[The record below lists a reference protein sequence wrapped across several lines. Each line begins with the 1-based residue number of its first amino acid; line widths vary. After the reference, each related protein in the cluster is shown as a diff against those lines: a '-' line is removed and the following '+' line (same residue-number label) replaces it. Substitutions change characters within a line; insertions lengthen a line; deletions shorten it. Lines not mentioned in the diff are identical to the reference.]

1 MYQATGSRRSCANTA
16 TPRPHRLPVHSAHP
30 AAITPAPMTE
40 YQAAVPYPLIAF
52 SWAPP
57 MARTTRTTATTT
69 SAAPS
74 SATTTPAWRT
84 VAGAGTITTA
94 SVSVPVGRPWIGLV
108 PVRAVLIV
116 NPNATSTTPAGRDL
130 LAHALES
137 RVSLTVAHTDHRGHA
152 IEIASDAARD
162 GIDVVIVHGGDGTVN
177 EVVNG
182 ILGDCGQGQPAGE
195 GPAVGVVPGGAA
207 NVFARALGI
216 SPDPTEATNQLVDL
230 LDEHRRGRAW
240 RRIGLMDC
248 GERWA
253 VFTAGMGV
261 DGAVV
266 AAVEA
271 QRDKGRKVTASR
283 YIRIAVREML
293 AGARREPE
301 LTLHLPGH
309 DPVSGVH
316 FAFVSNS
323 SPWTYANTRPIWTNP
338 ETTFE
343 TGVGVFAITSMNVW
357 ANLGLVR
364 RMWSRKPQIEAKHL
378 IRDDDLA
385 WVRVTSDTEV
395 ACQIDGDYAGLRETM
410 TFTSVPNALGV
421 VAPPAK
427 TL

>member
-1 MYQATGSRRSCANTA
+1 M
-16 TPRPHRLPVHSAHP
+16 P
-30 AAITPAPMTE
+30 
-40 YQAAVPYPLIAF
+40 
-52 SWAPP
+52 
-57 MARTTRTTATTT
+57 
-69 SAAPS
+69 
-74 SATTTPAWRT
+74 
-84 VAGAGTITTA
+84 
-94 SVSVPVGRPWIGLV
+94 IGLN

-137 RVSLTVAHTDHRGHA
+137 RVELTVAHTDHRGHA

-182 ILGDCGQGQPAGE
+182 ILGDCGQGAPSRK

-230 LDEHRRGRAW
+230 LSGYRRRKVW

-248 GERWA
+248 GERWC

-261 DGAVV
+261 DGDVV

-283 YIRIAVREML
+283 YIRVAIREVL
-293 AGARREPE
+293 ASARKEPS
-301 LTLHLPGH
+301 LTLHLP
-309 DPVSGVH
+309 DREPVSGVH

-323 SPWTYANTRPIWTNP
+323 SPWTYANARPVWTNP
-338 ETTFE
+338 TTTFE
-343 TGVGVFAITSMNVW
+343 TGLGVFATTSMNVW

-364 RMWSRKPQIEAKHL
+364 RMVSKKPQIQAKHL
-378 IRDDDLA
+378 IRDDDLP
-385 WVRVTSDTEV
+385 WVRVTSDTPV
-395 ACQIDGDYAGLRETM
+395 ACQIDGDSLGPRREM
-410 TFTSVPNALGV
+410 TFTAVPDALGV
-421 VAPPAK
+421 LAPPAK
-427 TL
+427 APSDLR